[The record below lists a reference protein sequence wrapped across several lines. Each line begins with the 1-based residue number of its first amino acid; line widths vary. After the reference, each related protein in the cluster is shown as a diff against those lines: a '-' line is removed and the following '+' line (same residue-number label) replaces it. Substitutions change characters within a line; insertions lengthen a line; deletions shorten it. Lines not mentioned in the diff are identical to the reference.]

1 VPFITGIKWH
11 QSLLLIASGDPWMPQ
26 MPRNYVMTLAPMR
39 FTQPS
44 IMMLVVGVA
53 SLPMENQHPE
63 TCLMPG
69 AILLG
74 VGRLQAH
81 SCDKWLVTA
90 EDNIQYGGHF
100 TSHLAQIRDSWPS
113 QKPNDPSL

>member
-1 VPFITGIKWH
+1 
-11 QSLLLIASGDPWMPQ
+11 
-26 MPRNYVMTLAPMR
+26 MTLAPMR

-63 TCLMPG
+63 TCL
-69 AILLG
+69 LD
-74 VGRLQAH
+74 VGRLQGH
-81 SCDKWLVTA
+81 GCDKWLVTA

-100 TSHLAQIRDSWPS
+100 TSHLAQVWD
-113 QKPNDPSL
+113 N

>member
-1 VPFITGIKWH
+1 
-11 QSLLLIASGDPWMPQ
+11 

-74 VGRLQAH
+74 VGRLQTH

-113 QKPNDPSL
+113 HQMTRVSGGKCTSKATLSQHCAQVGIGSF

>member
-1 VPFITGIKWH
+1 
-11 QSLLLIASGDPWMPQ
+11 

-69 AILLG
+69 ASGAILLG
-74 VGRLQAH
+74 VGRLQAQG
-81 SCDKWLVTA
+81 CEK
-90 EDNIQYGGHF
+90 
-100 TSHLAQIRDSWPS
+100 
-113 QKPNDPSL
+113 